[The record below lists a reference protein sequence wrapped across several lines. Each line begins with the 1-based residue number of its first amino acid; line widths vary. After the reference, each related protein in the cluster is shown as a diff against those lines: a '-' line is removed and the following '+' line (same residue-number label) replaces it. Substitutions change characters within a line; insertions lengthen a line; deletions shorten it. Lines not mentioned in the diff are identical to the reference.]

1 MAGFDTTFPDGVNA
15 LFQQGFIA
23 RELFEGLDSILAY
36 RRVALQQEINTR
48 IGQTL
53 TLTRKGRFLP
63 TTSPLNP
70 STNTSLDNGMT
81 PTTFSVEQYT
91 FNMNLYAQTADVSYF
106 DDLLTIAD
114 EVIATSR
121 NNGVAAAQSLER
133 IARQRLFSAYLGG
146 NSFVTSTNGAPTTTT
161 CYLNDIRGFQT
172 VLVNGTPTP
181 VSSANP
187 ITVYETA
194 TSSSGVNQTLVVTAV
209 VADATNI
216 STTPD
221 GISGSIVFNTASSA
235 PVAGD
240 ALVAQNAPQIMR
252 ASGRAT
258 TQLLTVGDT
267 FTMSLVEDAVAY
279 LRNNAVPPFSDGNYI
294 CLLDNTS
301 MRQLWADQDFKVL
314 FAGRDTSPEY
324 KNADIIK
331 ILGVTFIPTTEA
343 YVQTTGANVTVRRPI
358 ITGAESIIQGNFQG
372 IDEWMNRQS
381 VSPIGKAM
389 VVNNVAQ
396 IARPP
401 LDRLQSILSMSWAWI
416 GDFAVPTDIT
426 ATNSIIPTAS
436 NALYKRAVAIE
447 HAG

>member
-1 MAGFDTTFPDGVNA
+1 MPGFDGTFPSGITA

-23 RELFEGLDSILAY
+23 RELFEGLDSVLAY
-36 RRVALQQEINTR
+36 RRIALQQEINTR

-53 TLTRKGRFLP
+53 TLTRKGRFNP
-63 TTSPLNP
+63 TTTPINA
-70 STNTSLDNGMT
+70 STNTGLDNGMT
-81 PTTFSVEQYT
+81 PATFSVEQYT

-106 DDLLTIAD
+106 DDLLTIAN
-114 EVIATSR
+114 EVVATAR

-133 IARQRLFSAYLGG
+133 IARSKLFAAYLGG
-146 NSFVTSTNGAPTTTT
+146 NSFVTSTTAPSVTS
-161 CYLNDIRGFQT
+161 CSVNDIRGFST
-172 VLVNGTPTP
+172 VLVNGVPTP
-181 VSSANP
+181 VSPSNP

-194 TSSSGVNQTLVVTAV
+194 TSSSGHTQTLVVTAV
-209 VADATNI
+209 IADVINV

-221 GISGSIVFNTASSA
+221 GISGSITFNTASYA

-240 ALVAQNAPQIMR
+240 AMVSQNAPQVMR

-258 TQLLTVGDT
+258 SQLLTVGDT
-267 FTMSLVEDAVAY
+267 FTMSIVEDAVAY

-314 FAGRDTSPEY
+314 FAGRDSSPEY
-324 KNADIIK
+324 RNADIIK
-331 ILGVTFIPTTEA
+331 ILGVTFVPTTEA
-343 YVQTTGANVTVRRPI
+343 YVQTAGANVTIRRPI
-358 ITGAESIIQGNFQG
+358 ICGAESMIQGNFQG

-381 VSPIGKAM
+381 VDPIGKAM

-396 IARPP
+396 VARPP
-401 LDRLQSILSMSWAWI
+401 LDRLQSILSMTWAWI
-416 GDFAVPTDIT
+416 GDFAVPTDLT
-426 ATNSIIPTAS
+426 ATSSVIPTAS
-436 NALYKRAVAIE
+436 NALYKRAVAVE